1 MRATQK
7 FGEHEQAST
16 RLNFASKST
25 KGKIL
30 RAVKNFNGP
39 FVTPSKLD
47 VSAPEPAIQ
56 LCDTGQRIPCFNT
69 CQLTKIQV
77 AGYHTSLKSKCVIS
91 HCFLWYGRTD
101 SRADVRL
108 RVFQIFLAMG
118 LRYDFFYPIFYDFNF
133 PPSPLKIQPKCL
145 LHWSSIIFR
154 YPEVAKVVKQR
165 PYPGALP
172 LTRGGGLPPL
182 GHYPEV
188 GSDMPSVWNF
198 SARSSVVISREH
210 QEWCCEI
217 RSHVRLKCNF

>member
-1 MRATQK
+1 MCRHLSPRYSYVILVSGYPVLTPVNWRKFRLQATTLAWNQ
-7 FGEHEQAST
+7 S
-16 RLNFASKST
+16 
-25 KGKIL
+25 
-30 RAVKNFNGP
+30 
-39 FVTPSKLD
+39 
-47 VSAPEPAIQ
+47 VSFHI
-56 LCDTGQRIPCFNT
+56 
-69 CQLTKIQV
+69 V
-77 AGYHTSLKSKCVIS
+77 S
-91 HCFLWYGRTD
+91 LWYGRTD

-198 SARSSVVISREH
+198 SARSSVVISREN